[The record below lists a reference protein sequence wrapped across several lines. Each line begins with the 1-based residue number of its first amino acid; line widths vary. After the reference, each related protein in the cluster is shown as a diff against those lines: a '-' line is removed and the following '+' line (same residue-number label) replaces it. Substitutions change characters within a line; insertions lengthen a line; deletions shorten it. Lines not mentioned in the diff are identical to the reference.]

1 MGIENILFASSSA
14 AVVDFKHIFIIFFI
28 FFKRILFHYNFLY
41 YNLLLISSNKIEF
54 FEYQKHKKI
63 NNSIVIN

>member
-28 FFKRILFHYNFLY
+28 FLQRILFHYNFLY
-41 YNLLLISSNKIEF
+41 YNLLLISSIKIEF
-54 FEYQKHKKI
+54 FED
-63 NNSIVIN
+63 

>member
-1 MGIENILFASSSA
+1 MGIENILFASSST

-28 FFKRILFHYNFLY
+28 FFKRIFHYNFLY
-41 YNLLLISSNKIEF
+41 YNLLLISSIKIEF

>member
-28 FFKRILFHYNFLY
+28 FLQLILFHYNFLY
-41 YNLLLISSNKIEF
+41 YNLLLILSIKIEF
-54 FEYQKHKKI
+54 FEYRLKT
-63 NNSIVIN
+63 

>member
-28 FFKRILFHYNFLY
+28 FLQRILFHYNFFY
-41 YNLLLISSNKIEF
+41 YNLLLISSIKIEF
-54 FEYQKHKKI
+54 FEYRLKT
-63 NNSIVIN
+63 

>member
-28 FFKRILFHYNFLY
+28 FFKRIFHYNFLY
-41 YNLLLISSNKIEF
+41 YNLLLISSIKIEF

>member
-1 MGIENILFASSSA
+1 MGIENILFASSST

-28 FFKRILFHYNFLY
+28 FLQRIFHYNFLY
-41 YNLLLISSNKIEF
+41 YNLLLISSIKIEF

>member
-28 FFKRILFHYNFLY
+28 FPQRILFNYNFFY
-41 YNLLLISSNKIEF
+41 YNLLLISSIKIEF
-54 FEYQKHKKI
+54 FEYRLKT
-63 NNSIVIN
+63 

>member
-28 FFKRILFHYNFLY
+28 FLQQILFHYNFLY
-41 YNLLLISSNKIEF
+41 YNLLLILSIKIEF
-54 FEYQKHKKI
+54 FEYRLKT
-63 NNSIVIN
+63 

>member
-28 FFKRILFHYNFLY
+28 FLQWILFHYNFLY
-41 YNLLLISSNKIEF
+41 YNLLLISSIKIEF